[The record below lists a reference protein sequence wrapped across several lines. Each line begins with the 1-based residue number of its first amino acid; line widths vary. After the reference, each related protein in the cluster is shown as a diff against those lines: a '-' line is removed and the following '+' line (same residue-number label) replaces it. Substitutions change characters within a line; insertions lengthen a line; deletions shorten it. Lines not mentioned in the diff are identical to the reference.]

1 MMDTESTQG
10 HRERLRKK
18 YLQTGIG
25 ALHDYEQL
33 ELLLTFV
40 IPRKDVKPIAK
51 NLLKTFKSFSRVFD
65 ASLEDLRG
73 VDGIGENTAVLIK
86 LVKDS
91 CGKYLEDKTLCSDV
105 VANPTAVIDFVRMSL
120 GGLQNETFMIIY
132 LNVKNHVIDY
142 ETSSGTVDYAAV
154 YPRNIIQGAL
164 RRNATAVILVHN
176 HPSGHC
182 DPSKEDLTL
191 TATVKSACKTISIN
205 LLDHIIVGKSGYI
218 SMAEKNLIN

>member
-1 MMDTESTQG
+1 MMDTESSQG

>member
-1 MMDTESTQG
+1 MDIESAQG

-18 YLQTGIG
+18 YLQSGIG

-40 IPRKDVKPIAK
+40 IPRKDVKPVAK

-65 ASLEDLRG
+65 APLEELCA
-73 VDGIGENTAVLIK
+73 VDGIGENTAILLK

-91 CGKYLEDKTLCSDV
+91 CGKYLEDKAVCADI
-105 VANPTAVIDFVRMSL
+105 VANPAAVIDFVRMELS
-120 GGLQNETFMIIY
+120 GLQQETFMIIY

-142 ETSSGTVDYAAV
+142 ETSHGTVDYAAV
-154 YPRNIIQGAL
+154 YPRNIVQGAL
-164 RRNATAVILVHN
+164 SRNASAVIMVHN
-176 HPSGHC
+176 HPSGQC
-182 DPSKEDLTL
+182 DPSKEDITL
-191 TATVKSACKTISIN
+191 TATVKAACKTISIN
-205 LLDHIIVGKSGYI
+205 LLDHIIVGKSGYT

>member
-1 MMDTESTQG
+1 MDAELTKG
-10 HRERLRKK
+10 HRERIRKK

-25 ALHDYEQL
+25 SLCDYEQL

-40 IPRKDVKPIAK
+40 IPRRDVKPIAK
-51 NLLKTFKSFSRVFD
+51 NLLRTFKSFSRVFD
-65 ASLEDLRG
+65 ASLEELRE
-73 VDGIGENTAVLIK
+73 VDGVGENTAVLIK
-86 LVKDS
+86 LAKDI
-91 CGKYLEDKTLCSDV
+91 CGKYLEDKTLCSDIV
-105 VANPTAVIDFVRMSL
+105 SNPAAVIDFVRMSL
-120 GGLQNETFMIIY
+120 GGLKNETFMIIY

-142 ETSSGTVDYAAV
+142 ETSHGTVDYAAV

-164 RRNATAVILVHN
+164 RRNATAIILVHN

-191 TATVKSACKTISIN
+191 TATVKSACKTVSIN
-205 LLDHIIVGKSGYI
+205 LLDHIIVGKSGYA

>member
-1 MMDTESTQG
+1 MMDTESSQG

-18 YLQTGIG
+18 YLQNGIG

-105 VANPTAVIDFVRMSL
+105 VTNPSSVIDFVRMSL
-120 GGLQNETFMIIY
+120 GGLKNETFMIIY

>member
-1 MMDTESTQG
+1 MDAELAKG

-18 YLQTGIG
+18 YLEAGIG
-25 ALHDYEQL
+25 SLHDYEQL

-40 IPRKDVKPIAK
+40 IPRKDVKPVAK
-51 NLLKTFKSFSRVFD
+51 KLLKTFKSFSRVFD
-65 ASLEDLRG
+65 ASLEELRA
-73 VDGIGENTAVLIK
+73 VDGIGENAAVLIK

-91 CGKYLEDKTLCSDV
+91 CGKYLEDKAVCTDIVS
-105 VANPTAVIDFVRMSL
+105 NPAAVIDFARMSL
-120 GGLQNETFMIIY
+120 GGLKNETFMIIY

-142 ETSSGTVDYAAV
+142 ETSHGTVDYAAV

-164 RRNATAVILVHN
+164 SRNASAIILVHN

-191 TATVKSACKTISIN
+191 TATVKSACKPMSIN
-205 LLDHIIVGKSGYI
+205 LLDHIIVGKSGYT
-218 SMAEKNLIN
+218 SMAEKNLINL

>member
-1 MMDTESTQG
+1 MDTESALG

-18 YLQTGIG
+18 YLQAGIG

-65 ASLEDLRG
+65 ASLEELCAIK
-73 VDGIGENTAVLIK
+73 GIGENTAILIK
-86 LVKDS
+86 LIRDS
-91 CGKYLEDKTLCSDV
+91 SAKYLEDKTLSVDA
-105 VANPTAVIDFVRMSL
+105 VANPAAVIAFVRMALS
-120 GGLQNETFMIIY
+120 GLQNETFMILY

-142 ETSSGTVDYAAV
+142 DISQGTVDYAAV

-164 RRNATAVILVHN
+164 RRNATAIILVHN

-182 DPSKEDLTL
+182 DPSKEDINL
-191 TATVKSACKTISIN
+191 TATVKSACKTVSIN
-205 LLDHIIVGKSGYI
+205 LLDHIIVGKGGYT
-218 SMAEKNLIN
+218 SMAEKSLIN

>member
-1 MMDTESTQG
+1 MDTESSQG

-18 YLQTGIG
+18 YLQNGIG

-105 VANPTAVIDFVRMSL
+105 VTNPSSVIDFVRMSL
-120 GGLQNETFMIIY
+120 GGLKNETFMIIY

>member
-1 MMDTESTQG
+1 MDSESARG

-25 ALHDYEQL
+25 SLHDYEQL

-40 IPRKDVKPIAK
+40 IPRKDVKPVAK

-65 ASLEDLRG
+65 APLEELRA
-73 VDGIGENTAVLIK
+73 VDGIGENAATLIK
-86 LVKDS
+86 LVKDA
-91 CGKYLEDKTLCSDV
+91 CGKYLEDKTISTDIV
-105 VANPTAVIDFVRMSL
+105 SNPAAVIDFVRMEL

-142 ETSSGTVDYAAV
+142 ETSHGTVDYAAV
-154 YPRNIIQGAL
+154 YPRNIVQGAL
-164 RRNATAVILVHN
+164 RRNASAIIMVHN
-176 HPSGHC
+176 HPSGQC
-182 DPSKEDLTL
+182 DPSKEDIAL
-191 TATVKSACKTISIN
+191 TATVKAACKTISIN

-218 SMAEKNLIN
+218 SMAEKNLIT

>member
-1 MMDTESTQG
+1 MDTESSQG

-25 ALHDYEQL
+25 ALHDYEQI

-105 VANPTAVIDFVRMSL
+105 VANPKAVIDFVRMSL

-132 LNVKNHVIDY
+132 LRVP
-142 ETSSGTVDYAAV
+142 SS
-154 YPRNIIQGAL
+154 
-164 RRNATAVILVHN
+164 
-176 HPSGHC
+176 
-182 DPSKEDLTL
+182 
-191 TATVKSACKTISIN
+191 
-205 LLDHIIVGKSGYI
+205 
-218 SMAEKNLIN
+218 